1 MGTRSRVAVMHGD
14 VCKSVYCHYD
24 GYLDYAGRILL
35 AHYDST
41 LANQLVSRGDNSG
54 VKETLEAMNFY
65 EDREA
70 QGEDVSEFLKSTPWD
85 VAHSFDE
92 FLEQV
97 NNCHGEYYYVMKDGV
112 WYAGCVYE
120 TEGLIKNGLTA
131 LKDAITVI
139 GEPEAEEAQVAEVL
153 FK

>member
-1 MGTRSRVAVMHGD
+1 MHGD

-41 LANQLVSRGDNSG
+41 AANALIARGDNSG
-54 VKETLEAMNFY
+54 IKETLAEMNFY
-65 EDREA
+65 SDRGE
-70 QGEDVSEFLKSTPWD
+70 EDVSWQ
-85 VAHSFDE
+85 VAHTFEE

-97 NNCHGEYYYVMKDGV
+97 EGCGGEYYYVMKEGV

>member
-1 MGTRSRVAVMHGD
+1 MGTRSRVGVMHGT

-24 GYLDYAGRILL
+24 GYLDYTGRILL

-41 LANQLVSRGDNSG
+41 AANALIARGDNSG
-54 VKETLEAMNFY
+54 VKETLAEMNFY

-70 QGEDVSEFLKSTPWD
+70 QDEDVSEFLASTPWS

-97 NNCHGEYYYVMKDGV
+97 EGCCGEYYYVMRDGV
-112 WYAGCVYE
+112 WYAGCVYA
-120 TEGLIKNGLTA
+120 TEGLVKNGLVP
-131 LKDAITVI
+131 LKDAIAAINET
-139 GEPEAEEAQVAEVL
+139 VAE
-153 FK
+153 

>member
-24 GYLDYAGRILL
+24 GYLDYTGRILL

-41 LANQLVSRGDNSG
+41 AANMLIALGDNSG
-54 VKETLEAMNFY
+54 VKETLEDMNFY

-70 QGEDVSEFLKSTPWD
+70 QSEDVSEFLRSTPWE
-85 VAHSFDE
+85 VAHTFDE

-97 NNCHGEYYYVMKDGV
+97 GGCCGEYYYVMKDRV
-112 WYAGCVYE
+112 WYAGAMYE
-120 TEGLIKNGLTA
+120 TQGLVKCGLVP
-131 LKDAITVI
+131 LRDAIAAISETVA
-139 GEPEAEEAQVAEVL
+139 G
-153 FK
+153 

>member
-35 AHYDST
+35 SHYDST
-41 LANQLVSRGDNSG
+41 AANALIARGDNSG
-54 VKETLEAMNFY
+54 VKETLEEMNFY
-65 EDREA
+65 SDRGE
-70 QGEDVSEFLKSTPWD
+70 EDVSWQ
-85 VAHSFDE
+85 VAHTFEE

-97 NNCHGEYYYVMKDGV
+97 EGCCGEYYYVMKDGV
-112 WYAGCVYE
+112 WYAGAVYE
-120 TEGLIKNGLTA
+120 TEGLVKNGLVA
-131 LKDAITVI
+131 LKDAITAI
-139 GEPEAEEAQVAEVL
+139 CEPEAEMTETQIAEVL

>member
-1 MGTRSRVAVMHGD
+1 MHGD

-24 GYLDYAGRILL
+24 GYLDYTGRILQ

-41 LANQLVSRGDNSG
+41 AANALIARGDNSG
-54 VKETLEAMNFY
+54 VKETLEGMNFY
-65 EDREA
+65 SDRGE
-70 QGEDVSEFLKSTPWD
+70 EDVSWQ
-85 VAHSFDE
+85 VAHTFEE

-97 NNCHGEYYYVMKDGV
+97 NNCCGEYYYVMKDGV
-112 WYAGCVYE
+112 WYAGAVYD
-120 TEGLIKNGLTA
+120 TEGLVKNGLVA

-139 GEPEAEEAQVAEVL
+139 GEPAAEEAQVAEVL